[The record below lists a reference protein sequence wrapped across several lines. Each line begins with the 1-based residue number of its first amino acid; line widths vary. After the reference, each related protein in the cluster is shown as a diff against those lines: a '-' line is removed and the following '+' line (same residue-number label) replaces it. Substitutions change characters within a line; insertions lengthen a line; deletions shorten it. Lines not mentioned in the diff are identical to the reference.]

1 MKSPVSRIGILALDQ
16 WMGGIVYTHNL
27 LRALSK
33 IPAAERPHLTLFCRN
48 HTKLFEE
55 VTPLADRVVVFRS
68 WLDKAFAGSRFETPA
83 RYAQAAISGILLHES
98 APELA
103 KAVHRERVQAVFP
116 VSTPYARQLPCPIGW
131 IPDLQH
137 RTLSHLASRLRRAI
151 LDNRFAS
158 MLRDPNRHVVVSS
171 HYGLKDA
178 LRAYGRP
185 RATTHVLSF
194 VTVPVSSWFR
204 DPAPVV
210 ARYQVPPQFIIIC
223 NQFWIHKDHLTAFRA
238 IAKLKHQGLG
248 VHLVCTGPTW
258 DNRDSGYFPRV
269 KAEIKNLG
277 IEPQVQILGTIP
289 RLDQVALIRAS
300 QAVLQPSRFEG
311 WSTVIE
317 DARALGKPVI
327 ASDFPVHLEQ
337 AAPGSCFFR
346 TGDPDD
352 CGRTIARFLQAGH
365 TTAGSPSLHETRVV
379 EFARTF
385 LGILEAALSPGQPTA
400 SEEVLAS

>member
-1 MKSPVSRIGILALDQ
+1 VKSRGSRIGLVALDQ

-27 LRALSK
+27 LRALSQL
-33 IPAAERPHLTLFCRN
+33 PAAERPHITLFCRN

-55 VTPLADRVVVFRS
+55 VAPLADRVVVFQS
-68 WLDKAFAGSRFETPA
+68 WLDKAFAGTRLETPA
-83 RYAQAAISGILLHES
+83 RYAQAAISGPLLHES
-98 APELA
+98 TPELA
-103 KAVHRERVQAVFP
+103 KAAHRERVQAVFP
-116 VSTPYARQLPCPIGW
+116 VSTPYARRLPCPIGW

-137 RTLSHLASRLRRAI
+137 RTLPQLASRLRRAI

-158 MLRDPNRHVVVSS
+158 MLRDPQRHVVVSS

-178 LRAYGRP
+178 LRAYGKP

-194 VTVPVSSWFR
+194 VTVPVPSWFC
-204 DPAPVV
+204 DPTPTTAK
-210 ARYQVPPQFIIIC
+210 YQVPAQFIIIC

-238 IAKLKHQGLG
+238 IAKLKQQGLK

-258 DNRDSGYFPRV
+258 DNRDSGHFPRV
-269 KAEIKNLG
+269 QAEIKNLG
-277 IEPQVQILGTIP
+277 IEQQVQILGTIP

-352 CGRTIARFLQAGH
+352 CARAIARFLQAGQ
-365 TTAGSPSLHETRVV
+365 TSAGSPSLHETRVI

-385 LGILEAALSPGQPTA
+385 LRIVEAAISPARPA
-400 SEEVLAS
+400 VSEEVLAS